1 MVKNSNRHYLT
12 DCTTA
17 FYKESDG
24 STNFLQIFLRE
35 CFVLSCTSYRQN
47 LEQLRDSCT
56 QHWLSCSRIWLQL
69 SQRWL
74 SCILHPNKYPTSIP
88 QVRSMIMAIGK
99 VKWPLYCF
107 PNLFA
112 KILRYSISFCNIVLS
127 KMLSLG
133 IASPYSSL

>member
-12 DCTTA
+12 YCTTV

-24 STNFLQIFLRE
+24 SAYFYKFFSENFLYCRAHHIDGIWNNCE
-35 CFVLSCTSYRQN
+35 IAVLSTGLAVPVSGY
-47 LEQLRDSCT
+47 SCPSAGLAVFW
-56 QHWLSCSRIWLQL
+56 Q
-69 SQRWL
+69 
-74 SCILHPNKYPTSIP
+74 PNKYPTSIP
-88 QVRSMIMAIGK
+88 QVRSMIMAIGE
-99 VKWPLYCF
+99 VKWLLYCF